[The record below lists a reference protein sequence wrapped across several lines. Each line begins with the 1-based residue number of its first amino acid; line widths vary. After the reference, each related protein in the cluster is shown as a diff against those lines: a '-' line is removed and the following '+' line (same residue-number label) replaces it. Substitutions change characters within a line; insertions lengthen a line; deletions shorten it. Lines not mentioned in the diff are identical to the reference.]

1 MEENLN
7 YYSKLIQI
15 YKIEMKS
22 HYQFSSVQYLNADL
36 KSIWEFASTPTNL
49 KKITPDYMLFN
60 ITSKIKNKIYPG
72 MIISYHVAPI
82 LNIKL
87 NWVTEITQVCEK
99 KYFIDEQRIGPYS
112 LWHHQHIFEKEGN
125 KVKMTDIVTYKP
137 PFGLI
142 GRIANSLFIKKQ
154 LESIFE
160 YRRNKM
166 NQIFNS
172 H

>member
-1 MEENLN
+1 
-7 YYSKLIQI
+7 
-15 YKIEMKS
+15 MKS
-22 HYQFSSVQYLNADL
+22 YYQFSSVQYLNTDL
-36 KSIWEFASTPTNL
+36 KSVWEFASSPKNL

-60 ITSKIKNKIYPG
+60 ITSNNKDKIYPG
-72 MIISYHVAPI
+72 MIISYNVAPI

-87 NWVTEITQVCEK
+87 NWVTEITQVFEN

-112 LWHHQHIFEKEGN
+112 LWHHQHLFELEDK

-137 PFGLI
+137 PFGLL

-160 YRRNKM
+160 FRREKM
-166 NQIFNS
+166 G
-172 H
+172 